1 MSQYHQLKVKEI
13 IKETSDTITVVF
25 ESGSKQISYKSGQFL
40 TLIVPVKGDK
50 LRRSYSL
57 CTSPYTDK
65 ELAVSIKRIANGIVS
80 NYLPDNLKQGDTLEV
95 MEPAGTFHFTPDPSR
110 AADIVLIGAGS
121 GITPLISIAKSA
133 LEKETKSNVY
143 LIYGNRNET
152 SIIFKQKLE
161 SLQAD
166 FKERFSVVHRLSQPQ
181 DKSLPAGRLN
191 RSEVIKLLESFN
203 KLKIEKAEYYVC
215 GPDGMMQEAIGAL
228 ELLKVP
234 KSQIKKESFLPA
246 DANALSSGK
255 VVADS
260 PDSPQEVTIIYQGS
274 EYKITVPPNK
284 SILEVALK
292 QNIDLPF
299 SCQSGMCTACMGKCI
314 SGKVHLGE
322 SDALSDKELEQGYV
336 LTCVGHPVT
345 PNVVIEID

>member
-13 IKETSDTITVVF
+13 IKETSDAITIVF
-25 ESGSKQISYKSGQFL
+25 ENGAQPISYKSGQFL
-40 TLIVPVKGDK
+40 TLIVPVKGEK

-57 CTSPYTDK
+57 CSSPYADK
-65 ELAVSIKRIANGIVS
+65 ELAVTVKRVAGGVVS
-80 NYLPDNLKQGDTLEV
+80 NYLPDALKAGDTLEV
-95 MEPAGTFHFTPDPSR
+95 MEPTGTFHFIPDFAKR
-110 AADIVLIGAGS
+110 GDIVLIGAGS

-133 LEKETKSNVY
+133 LLKQPGSKVY

-152 SIIFKQKLE
+152 SVIFKQKIEL
-161 SLQAD
+161 LQSVY
-166 FKERFSVVHRLSQPQ
+166 KERCKVVHRLSQPK
-181 DKSLPAGRLN
+181 DPSLPAGRLN
-191 RSEVIKLLESFN
+191 RSEIIKLLEGF
-203 KLKIEKAEYYVC
+203 KDLKIEKAEYYLC
-215 GPDGMMQEAIGAL
+215 GPDGLMQEAIGAL
-228 ELLKVP
+228 ELLKVN
-234 KSQIKKESFLPA
+234 KSQIKKESFLPS
-246 DANALSSGK
+246 DINALPAGK

-260 PDSPQEVTIIYQGS
+260 PSTTQDVTIIYQGT

-292 QNIDLPF
+292 ENIDLPY

-314 SGKVHLGE
+314 SGKVHLDE
-322 SDALSDKELEQGYV
+322 SDALSDKELESGYV